1 MKLKRMKL
9 KNFRCF
15 GAEETVIDFENL
27 TTIIGANSSG
37 KTALMAALLKL
48 FGENSAERE
57 LIRSDFHFAKGV
69 DSEEVNSLSCSI
81 EAVFEF
87 EELEEETPGENS
99 GNADK
104 LIYAVPIFFENFV
117 ILDEGKPPYLRV
129 LMEANWNS
137 SSSPEGTVDAK
148 YWCINTAEGTP
159 ITDENKK
166 YFSRHDLSHIKVI
179 YVPALRNPLTQLKNA
194 SGTILWRV
202 LKGINWTKGVK
213 EGIKNKISEVDNLID
228 KYDAVAII
236 KKSIQDQWGLFHHD
250 HRYTET
256 DVKFNSTD
264 LESMLKRVEIEF
276 HANKI
281 SNTCKVDQLGD
292 GLRSLFYLSLVSSL
306 LDIEDQA
313 SKLKPIEGQEGLFNI
328 YPPALTILAVEEPEN
343 HIAPHLLGKV
353 VSNFRNM
360 SLNVNAQ
367 VVITSHSPSIVKR
380 IDPTEIRYFRICNEE
395 FCTIPRKICM
405 PEKDNDA
412 YKYVKGAVQAYPEIY
427 FSRLVVLGEGDSE
440 EIIIPRVLELLGHSL
455 DANSISVV
463 PLGGR
468 HVNHFWRLLNDLSIP
483 HVTLLDLDLDRAGG
497 GYGRIKYSLQQLI
510 KFGEDK
516 EELLDTQNGV
526 LSDLD
531 LEEMHKRSIVT
542 RGEVDNLY
550 AWINRLEQYN
560 VFFSSH
566 LDIDF
571 MMLEAYKDKY
581 VDTLEIKEGP
591 SIKKLGKIKDFTD
604 ADKEKPEYHDRLTK
618 DIRATLKAEGGDGAL
633 YTDYQK
639 ELMIWYNFFFLSR
652 GKPTTHI
659 LALSSINN
667 EELESNLPSPLLKLK
682 NRVKEILEKD
692 PYTATGCGG

>member
-1 MKLKRMKL
+1 MKLKKIKL

-15 GAEETVIDFENL
+15 GAEESVIEFEDL

-57 LIRSDFHFAKGV
+57 LIRSDFHLAKDV
-69 DSEEVNSLSCSI
+69 YSEEVNNLSCSI

-87 EELEEETPGENS
+87 DELSQETTGEDS
-99 GNADK
+99 GEADK
-104 LIYAVPIFFENFV
+104 RTHAVPLFFEHFV
-117 ILDEGKPPYLRV
+117 ITDEGKSPYLRI

-137 SSSPEGTVDAK
+137 SSSPEGIVEAK
-148 YWCINTAEGTP
+148 YWCVNAAEGAP

-213 EGIKNKISEVDNLID
+213 DGIKNKINEVDSLID
-228 KYDAVAII
+228 EYDAVAII
-236 KKSIQDQWGLFHHD
+236 KQSIQEQWGLFHND
-250 HRYTET
+250 HRYTKT

-276 HANKI
+276 HPDEIAHN
-281 SNTCKVDQLGD
+281 CKVDQIGD
-292 GLRSLFYLSLVSSL
+292 GLRSLFYLSLVGSL
-306 LDIEDQA
+306 LDIEAKA
-313 SKLKPIEGQEGLFNI
+313 SKLKVEEGQEELFQIN
-328 YPPALTILAVEEPEN
+328 PPALTILAVEEPEN

-353 VSNFRNM
+353 VCNFRKI
-360 SLNVNAQ
+360 SLNINAQ
-367 VVITSHSPSIVKR
+367 VIITSHSPSIVKR

-395 FCTIPRKICM
+395 LCTIPRKICL
-405 PEKDNDA
+405 PPKDNEA

-468 HVNHFWRLLNDLSIP
+468 HVNHFWRLLNELNIP
-483 HVTLLDLDLDRAGG
+483 HVTLLDLDLERSGG
-497 GYGRIKYSLQQLI
+497 GWGRVKYVLQQLI
-510 KFGEDK
+510 KVGK
-516 EELLDTQNGV
+516 NKKKLLKITNGV
-526 LSDLD
+526 LSDQD
-531 LEEMHKRSIVT
+531 FEKMHEWPIT
-542 RGEVDNLY
+542 EIDALY
-550 AWINRLEQYN
+550 GWINFLEQYR

-581 VDTLEIKEGP
+581 IDILEIKEGP
-591 SIKKLGKIKDFTD
+591 SIKKLGKIKSLTD
-604 ADKEKPEYHDRLTK
+604 ADKEKPEYHERLK
-618 DIRATLKAEGGDGAL
+618 NDIRATLKAEGGDGVL
-633 YTDYQK
+633 YTDEQR
-639 ELMIWYNFFFLSR
+639 ELMIWYNYFFLSR

-667 EELESNLPSPLLKLK
+667 EELEKSLPSPLLKLK
-682 NRVKEILEKD
+682 NRVKSLLGKD